1 MTPDTTRIRLVTTP
15 EQVVVAETRRTYA
28 YLALYGYSVDAL
40 VVNRLLGDAHQGP
53 FFDEW
58 RTRQDAGLTSID
70 ETFCSVTQL
79 EAPLEAVDL
88 VGPDR
93 LRLLGKVLYGDVDP
107 SSRLSPAGRG
117 LPFDRDGDRVI
128 LCVPL
133 PGVDPRTVHAG
144 RTPLDVV
151 LTAGAHRR
159 VIPLPDALRS
169 WRGQAARF
177 EGDELHVAF
186 VEA

>member
-1 MTPDTTRIRLVTTP
+1 
-15 EQVVVAETRRTYA
+15 
-28 YLALYGYSVDAL
+28 
-40 VVNRLLGDAHQGP
+40 LLGDAHQGP
-53 FFDEW
+53 FFHEW
-58 RTRQDAGLTSID
+58 RIRQEGGLASLD
-70 ETFCSVTQL
+70 ETFSAVTQL
-79 EAPLEAVDL
+79 EAPLEAIDL

-93 LRLLGKVLYGDVDP
+93 LATIGKQIYGDVDP
-107 SSRLSPAGRG
+107 SSRLSPVGRG
-117 LPFDRDGDRVI
+117 IRFDRDGDRVV
-128 LCVPL
+128 LRVPL

-144 RTPLDVV
+144 RTALDVV

-169 WRGQAARF
+169 WRGEAARF